1 MQATDESR
9 LAKFF
14 DYLSA
19 ERRSSPR
26 TETAYRQDLARL
38 AAFCERRG
46 IDRWTDVDPR
56 LARVF
61 PAELH
66 QHGLSA
72 ASIQRILSA
81 ARSLYR
87 FLIRERW
94 ATANPFLGIPAPRG
108 EKRLPKTLTA
118 EQATLL
124 VSARGDQPL
133 AIRDRAI
140 MELFYSSGLRLAE
153 LVALNAG
160 EIDLRDSSLRVFGKG
175 GKSRDVPV
183 GRHAVRAIEDWLKAR
198 GGLAALDEPALFVSR
213 SGRRIS
219 HRAVQQRI
227 GMWAKRQGLVQH
239 VHPHMLRHSFA
250 SHLLESSG
258 ELRAIQELLGHA
270 NLSTTQ
276 IYTHLDFQH
285 LARVYDDAHPRAR
298 KKRSNLSR
306 DHDAGKGK

>member
-1 MQATDESR
+1 MESAAGAQ
-9 LAKFF
+9 LDQFF
-14 DYLSA
+14 EYLSA
-19 ERRSSPR
+19 ERRASQH
-26 TETAYRQDLARL
+26 TTAAYRRDLARL

-46 IDRWTDVDPR
+46 VGLWADIDPR
-56 LARVF
+56 LARAF

-66 QHGLSA
+66 HQGLAA

-94 ATANPFLGIPAPRG
+94 AQANPFLGIPAPRG
-108 EKRLPKTLTA
+108 EQRLPRTLTV

-124 VSARGDQPL
+124 VSVQGGEPL
-133 AIRDRAI
+133 AVRDRAI

-153 LVALNAG
+153 LVSLDAW
-160 EIDLRDSSLRVFGKG
+160 ETDLRDRSLRVTGKG
-175 GKSRDVPV
+175 GKARDLPV
-183 GRHAVRAIEDWLKAR
+183 GRHAVEAVNQWLRVR
-198 GGLAALDEPALFVSR
+198 GRLAAVDEPALFVSR
-213 SGRRIS
+213 TGRRIS
-219 HRAVQQRI
+219 HRSVQQRI
-227 GMWAKRQGLVQH
+227 SMWAKRQGVAQH

-270 NLSTTQ
+270 NLATTQ

-285 LARVYDDAHPRAR
+285 LAKVYDDAHPRAR
-298 KKRSNLSR
+298 RRRSK
-306 DHDAGKGK
+306 AGGR